1 MRWIRS
7 TATRRHLFPAEF
19 ALTGLGI
26 VPASTANMDS
36 RRFVYILRSDQDPN
50 RHYVGVT
57 SDVAQRLR
65 WHNTGPSGVTVRHRP
80 WSLVV
85 LLEFADARIARRFER
100 YLKSGS
106 GRAFA
111 KKHFGD

>member
-1 MRWIRS
+1 MR
-7 TATRRHLFPAEF
+7 RRPAFTGRF
-19 ALTGLGI
+19 ASQQIGPKIAVAAVVQG
-26 VPASTANMDS
+26 NGK
-36 RRFVYILRSDQDPN
+36 RFVYILRSDVYPD

-57 SDVAQRLR
+57 RDVENRLH
-65 WHNTGPSGVTVRHRP
+65 WHNHGPCGHTTEHRP

-85 LLEFADARIARRFER
+85 AIEFQTEQHAVRFER

-111 KKHFGD
+111 ARHFGS